1 MSTDLETLL
10 TLAAAGNLPA
20 TTDYLMSLPHDVRA
34 DAIKIVRSGI
44 PKPQAIKL
52 RYDWPLYARGSQLP
66 PEEDWDT
73 WRKLTWPSDAI
84 TPIIQITRITV
95 QTTPTHSPT
104 NPSCQSS
111 HPANPDSDNSHHS
124 PDRADALVH
133 AITDL
138 ILDRNPVKIW

>member
-1 MSTDLETLL
+1 MTMTLDIETLL

-44 PKPQAIKL
+44 PNPQAIKL
-52 RYDWPLYARGSQLP
+52 RYNWSLHARDSQLP

-84 TPIIQITRITV
+84 TPITPIIQITRITV
-95 QTTPTHSPT
+95 QTTPTHQPILPILS
-104 NPSCQSS
+104 SCKS
-111 HPANPDSDNSHHS
+111 
-124 PDRADALVH
+124 
-133 AITDL
+133 
-138 ILDRNPVKIW
+138 

>member
-52 RYDWPLYARGSQLP
+52 RYDWPLYARGSQLR

-84 TPIIQITRITV
+84 TPIIQITV

-138 ILDRNPVKIW
+138 ILDRNPIMIW

>member
-1 MSTDLETLL
+1 MTMTLNTETLL

-52 RYDWPLYARGSQLP
+52 RYNWSLHARDSQLP

-95 QTTPTHSPT
+95 QTTPTHQPILPILT
-104 NPSCQSS
+104 SCKS
-111 HPANPDSDNSHHS
+111 
-124 PDRADALVH
+124 
-133 AITDL
+133 
-138 ILDRNPVKIW
+138 

>member
-34 DAIKIVRSGI
+34 DAIEIVRSGI
-44 PKPQAIKL
+44 PEPQAIKL
-52 RYDWPLYARGSQLP
+52 RYDWPLYARDSQLP

-84 TPIIQITRITV
+84 TPITV

-138 ILDRNPVKIW
+138 ILDRNPIMIW

>member
-44 PKPQAIKL
+44 PNPQAIKL
-52 RYDWPLYARGSQLP
+52 RYDWPLRARDSQLP

-84 TPIIQITRITV
+84 TPIIQITRITRITV

-104 NPSCQSS
+104 NPSCKS
-111 HPANPDSDNSHHS
+111 
-124 PDRADALVH
+124 
-133 AITDL
+133 
-138 ILDRNPVKIW
+138 

>member
-1 MSTDLETLL
+1 
-10 TLAAAGNLPA
+10 
-20 TTDYLMSLPHDVRA
+20 MSLPHDVRA

-44 PKPQAIKL
+44 PNPQAIKL
-52 RYDWPLYARGSQLP
+52 RYDWPLYARDSQLP

-95 QTTPTHSPT
+95 QTTPS
-104 NPSCQSS
+104 
-111 HPANPDSDNSHHS
+111 HS

-133 AITDL
+133 AVTDL
-138 ILDRNPVKIW
+138 ILDRNPIMIW

>member
-1 MSTDLETLL
+1 MTMTLNTETLL

-20 TTDYLMSLPHDVRA
+20 TTDYLMSLPHDERA

-44 PKPQAIKL
+44 PNPQAIKL
-52 RYDWPLYARGSQLP
+52 RYDWPLRARDSQLP

-84 TPIIQITRITV
+84 TRITV

-104 NPSCQSS
+104 DPSCKSRFRQLPPTPPTAPTPWSTPS
-111 HPANPDSDNSHHS
+111 Q
-124 PDRADALVH
+124 
-133 AITDL
+133 I
-138 ILDRNPVKIW
+138 

>member
-1 MSTDLETLL
+1 MTLTLNTETLL

-44 PKPQAIKL
+44 PNPQAIKL
-52 RYDWPLYARGSQLP
+52 RYDWPLYARDSQLP

-84 TPIIQITRITV
+84 TPITPIIQITRITV
-95 QTTPTHSPT
+95 QTTPTHQPILQILT
-104 NPSCQSS
+104 SCKS
-111 HPANPDSDNSHHS
+111 
-124 PDRADALVH
+124 
-133 AITDL
+133 
-138 ILDRNPVKIW
+138 